1 MIETQGLTKYYGTYP
16 AIRDVSFSIDEGEI
30 VAFLGPNAA
39 GKTTTMRILTG
50 FMPATEG
57 TATIAG
63 FDVAEESIEARR
75 CIGYLPETMPCYPEL
90 TVYQFLSY
98 CARLRDVPANVREE
112 QIDAAMQRSR
122 VDDRADDIMGKLSK
136 GYRQRV
142 GLAQAMVHDP
152 KVLILDEPTI
162 GLDPAQI
169 QETREV
175 IRDLGKLHTVLLST
189 HILSEAEQICER
201 VLIINEGRLIA
212 DDTPGNL
219 SAHVRGGPTIRVK
232 VLNGGGGVARTLE
245 EINGVVRVR
254 KDSAQQEPTYL
265 VDTQGDTDLRADIAN
280 LVVRKGWSLL
290 ELAMVGMSL
299 EDVFIRLTEASPDG
313 PPPPLAR

>member
-1 MIETQGLTKYYGTYP
+1 MIETQGLTKYYGNYP
-16 AIRDVSFSIDEGEI
+16 AIRDVTFAIDEGEI

-50 FMPATEG
+50 FLPASDG
-57 TATIAG
+57 VATIAG

-75 CIGYLPETMPCYPEL
+75 CIGYLPETMPYYPDL

-98 CARLRDVPANVREE
+98 CARLRDVPATVREDL
-112 QIDAAMQRSR
+112 IDSSMQRCR

-175 IRDLGKLHTVLLST
+175 IRDLGKSHTVLLST
-189 HILSEAEQICER
+189 HILSEAEQVCER
-201 VLIINEGRLIA
+201 VLIIHEGHLIA
-212 DDTPGNL
+212 DDTPDNL
-219 SAHVRGGPTIRVK
+219 SARVRGGPTVRVK
-232 VLNGGGGVARTLE
+232 VLDGGGGVARALE
-245 EINGVVRVR
+245 EIGGVVRVR
-254 KDSAQQEPTYL
+254 KDPSQQEPTYL
-265 VDTQGDTDLRADIAN
+265 VDTQGDNDLRPQIAS
-280 LVVRKGWSLL
+280 VVVKKGWSLL
-290 ELAMVGMSL
+290 ELGMVAMSL
-299 EDVFIRLTEASPDG
+299 EDVFIRLTEHPAQPSP
-313 PPPPLAR
+313 